1 MKTDG
6 ISMRIGCVAVP
17 IILVMLGIIL
27 FSFTRTVDA
36 GEVCV
41 KTEFG
46 KVGGIAEEGLHLVR
60 PTQQFHCYS
69 RRTVVYETSDHFTQ
83 TNADFGDARVDTQTS
98 DGQQVD
104 ISYSLLWHIEPSD
117 AEIVY
122 KETGR
127 SLIEVNERAVKA
139 PSRSFVRNIITQYTA
154 EELFSGTTDAEGNR
168 INTRLEVQ
176 SVIQTAL
183 EEELGQHGV
192 TLESFY
198 LRAIDFDEDY
208 VEAIEEKEIAEERV
222 DTALQNADATRLT
235 AQGEADS
242 IRIVGEAL
250 REYPEVLQQDFIN
263 NADFAWGIMPFEGVQ
278 PFIPLEFPSNEPN
291 EEVEP
296 VFGE

>member
-1 MKTDG
+1 MKTDN
-6 ISMRIGCVAVP
+6 IAMRIGCLAVP
-17 IILVMLGIIL
+17 AIIVLLAIIL

-46 KVGGIAEEGLHLVR
+46 KVGGVAEEGLHLVR

-98 DGQQVD
+98 DGQQVE
-104 ISYSLLWHIEPSD
+104 ISYSLLWHIEPDD
-117 AEIVY
+117 AEMVY

-127 SLIEVNERAVKA
+127 SLVEVNERAVKA
-139 PSRSFVRNIITQYTA
+139 PSRSFVRNFITQYTA
-154 EELFSGTTDAEGNR
+154 EELFSGTTDADGNR

-176 SVIQTAL
+176 NVIEDAL
-183 EEELGQHGV
+183 LEELGQHGV

-198 LRAIDFDEDY
+198 LRSIDFDDDY
-208 VEAIEEKEIAEERV
+208 VQAIEEKEIAEERV
-222 DTALQNADATRLT
+222 DTASQNAAAARLT

-250 REYPEVLQQDFIN
+250 REYPEVLQQDFIK
-263 NADFAWGIMPFEGVQ
+263 NAEFAWGIMPFEGVQ
-278 PFIPLEFPSNEPN
+278 PFLPLDFPTNEDTASTP
-291 EEVEP
+291 
-296 VFGE
+296 FGE

>member
-1 MKTDG
+1 MKNDNMM
-6 ISMRIGCVAVP
+6 MRVGCIGVP
-17 IILVMLGIIL
+17 VFLVVIVFIL

-46 KVGGIAEEGLHLVR
+46 KVGGVASEGLHFVR
-60 PTQQFHCYS
+60 PTQEFHCFS
-69 RRTVVYETSDHFTQ
+69 RRSVVYETSDHFTQ

-98 DGQQVD
+98 DGQQVN
-104 ISYSLLWHIEPSD
+104 ISYTVLWHIEPDD
-117 AEIVY
+117 AESVY

-127 SLIEVNERAVKA
+127 TLIEVNERAVKA
-139 PSRSFVRNIITQYTA
+139 PSRSFVRNFITQYRA
-154 EELFSGTTDAEGNR
+154 EELFSGTEDEDGNR

-176 SVIQTAL
+176 SVIQMAL
-183 EEELGQHGV
+183 EEEFANHGV

-198 LRAIDFDEDY
+198 LRSIDFDEDY
-208 VEAIEEKEIAEERV
+208 VQAIEEKEIAEERV
-222 DTALQNADATRLT
+222 DTAGQNAEATRLT

-250 REYPEVLQQDFIN
+250 REYPEILQQDFIN

-278 PFIPLEFPSNEPN
+278 PLIPLDFPSSPGTSDL
-291 EEVEP
+291 EE
-296 VFGE
+296 